1 MAKKK
6 RQLRLLLLLLAV
18 AVALFVAAFCWNR
31 WQTAQEEAEAEA
43 AVIHVDLVEEPT
55 KLRYSN
61 GTDTITFEK
70 SGESW
75 VSAEETDFPVNSDT
89 VDTFVDTLTSLTAER
104 EISVKDDLSAYGLET
119 VGGADRQGRKQC
131 DPLSG
136 QRFWGAVLRPEEGRG
151 DHLHHLLG
159 RTESAQSGSLRLGLF
174 GAVPHSVQQQS
185 PVGDAGRENDQ

>member
-104 EISVKDDLSAYGLET
+104 EISVKDDLSAYGLEKP
-119 VGGADRQGRKQC
+119 KQWVELT
-131 DPLSG
+131 DK
-136 QRFWGAVLRPEEGRG
+136 EGNSATLYLG

-185 PVGDAGRENDQ
+185 PVGDAGRETDQ

>member
-43 AVIHVDLVEEPT
+43 AVIHVDLVEEPI

-104 EISVKDDLSAYGLET
+104 EISVKDDL
-119 VGGADRQGRKQC
+119 
-131 DPLSG
+131 
-136 QRFWGAVLRPEEGRG
+136 
-151 DHLHHLLG
+151 
-159 RTESAQSGSLRLGLF
+159 
-174 GAVPHSVQQQS
+174 
-185 PVGDAGRENDQ
+185 

>member
-75 VSAEETDFPVNSDT
+75 VSAEETDGM
-89 VDTFVDTLTSLTAER
+89 ER
-104 EISVKDDLSAYGLET
+104 RSYWSTTGNCTTPMICA
-119 VGGADRQGRKQC
+119 R
-131 DPLSG
+131 
-136 QRFWGAVLRPEEGRG
+136 
-151 DHLHHLLG
+151 
-159 RTESAQSGSLRLGLF
+159 
-174 GAVPHSVQQQS
+174 
-185 PVGDAGRENDQ
+185 N